1 MLIGR
6 IFIYCKTINV
16 KLKNNDYY
24 SEKQTVSIQ
33 FDLTEQQ
40 LALQHK
46 YEKTD
51 HHRDGKTSKE
61 SHPHFLEICT
71 SVLDCSAT
79 TYLRV
84 FPSLRSYREK
94 NMSVSSPMLL

>member
-24 SEKQTVSIQ
+24 SEKQNVSMQ

-51 HHRDGKTSKE
+51 HHRAGTVKHQTSKE

-71 SVLDCSAT
+71 SVQLPPT
-79 TYLRV
+79 
-84 FPSLRSYREK
+84 
-94 NMSVSSPMLL
+94 

>member
-24 SEKQTVSIQ
+24 SEKQTVSMQ

-46 YEKTD
+46 YEKTN
-51 HHRDGKTSKE
+51 HHRAGTASRV
-61 SHPHFLEICT
+61 SPTLFGNLHL
-71 SVLDCSAT
+71 CSAA

>member
-1 MLIGR
+1 M
-6 IFIYCKTINV
+6 
-16 KLKNNDYY
+16 
-24 SEKQTVSIQ
+24 Q

-40 LALQHK
+40 QALQHK
-46 YEKTD
+46 YQKTN
-51 HHRDGKTSKE
+51 HHGAGAAKYQTSKE

-71 SVLDCSAT
+71 SVLDCSAA